1 MSRFWNKRTAALS
14 PYTPGEQPKDGETF
28 IKLNTNECPYPPSP
42 RVTEAI
48 AAANNS
54 LLRLYPDPDA
64 SAVRRAFARLNGIE
78 PEQVF
83 VGNGSDE
90 VLATAF
96 QAFFGDGTLRFPA
109 VSYSFYPVYC
119 GLYQIPYEAVAMTED
134 FSVNLAGF
142 LKPGSRGIVLANP
155 NAPTTRFLPL
165 GTIERILQAHP
176 DEVVLVDEAYV
187 DFGGE
192 SAIGLI
198 GKYDNLLVVQ
208 TLSKSRALAGL
219 RVGFAAGS
227 RELIEGLDR
236 VKNSFNS
243 YTLDRL
249 AIAGAAA
256 ALDDREYFENTVKKI
271 EATRERTA
279 AELRALGFS
288 MPDSRS
294 NFLFVT
300 HPEYSA
306 AKLFAYLKQNHILV
320 RYFSAPS
327 LDRFLRITVGTDSE
341 MDALTAALQDYREG

>member
-1 MSRFWNKRTAALS
+1 MSKFWNANTAALS
-14 PYTPGEQPKDGETF
+14 PYTPGEQPKDGEKF

-42 RVTEAI
+42 KVTAAI
-48 AAANNS
+48 SAANND

-64 SAVRRAFARLNGIE
+64 SAVRRAFARLNNLS

-90 VLATAF
+90 VLAVAF

-109 VSYSFYPVYC
+109 ISYSFYPVYC
-119 GLYQIPYEAVAMTED
+119 GLYKIPYEAVPMCSD
-134 FSVNLAGF
+134 FTLDMDAF
-142 LKPGSRGIVLANP
+142 LKPGSRGVVLANP
-155 NAPTTRFLPL
+155 NAPTTHTLPL
-165 GTIERILQAHP
+165 SEIERILQAHP

-187 DFGGE
+187 DFGAV
-192 SAIGLI
+192 SAIPLI
-198 GKYDNLLVVQ
+198 EKYDNLLVVQ

-256 ALDDREYFENTVKKI
+256 ALDDREYFEDITARI
-271 EATRERTA
+271 QATRERTA
-279 AELRALGFS
+279 EKLRALGFS
-288 MPDSRS
+288 MPDSGS
-294 NFLFVT
+294 NFLFVS
-300 HPEYSA
+300 HPQYSA
-306 AKLFAYLKQNHILV
+306 AKLFAYLKQKHILV
-320 RYFSAPS
+320 RYFSAPP
-327 LDRFLRITVGTDSE
+327 LDRFLRITIGTDEE
-341 MDALTAALQDYREG
+341 MDALLEAIREYRED

>member
-1 MSRFWNKRTAALS
+1 MSKFWNKKTAALS
-14 PYTPGEQPKDGETF
+14 PYTPGEQPRDGEKL

-42 RVTEAI
+42 AVIRAI
-48 AAANNS
+48 AAADND

-64 SAVRRAFARLNGIE
+64 SAVRRAFARLNGLAT
-78 PEQVF
+78 EQVF

-96 QAFFGDGTLRFPA
+96 QAFFGDGVLRFPA

-119 GLYQIPYEAVAMTED
+119 GLYRIEFEAVPMRGD
-134 FSVNLAGF
+134 FSLDLDAF
-142 LKPGSRGIVLANP
+142 LKPGSSGVVLANP
-155 NAPTTRFLPL
+155 NAPTTRSLSL
-165 GTIERILQAHP
+165 DEIRQILRAHP
-176 DEVVLVDEAYV
+176 EEVVLVDEAYV

-192 SAIGLI
+192 SAIPLL
-198 GKYDNLLVVQ
+198 KEYDNLLVVQ

-227 RELIEGLDR
+227 PELIKGLDR

-249 AIAGAAA
+249 AIAGAEA
-256 ALDDREYFENTVKKI
+256 ALEDTAYFESIVRRI

-279 AELRALGFS
+279 GMLRALGFS
-288 MPDSRS
+288 LPDSRS

-300 HPEYSA
+300 HPRYSA
-306 AKLFAYLKQNHILV
+306 VKLFAYLKQRHILV
-320 RYFSAPS
+320 RYFSAPP
-327 LDRFLRITVGTDSE
+327 LNRFLRITVGTDGE
-341 MDALTAALQDYREG
+341 MDALIRALGDYRED

>member
-1 MSRFWNKRTAALS
+1 MSRFWNKNTAALS
-14 PYTPGEQPKDGETF
+14 PYTPGEQPKDGEKL

-42 RVTEAI
+42 KVTEAI
-48 AAANNS
+48 SAANNE

-64 SAVRRAFARLNGIE
+64 SAVRRAFAGLNGLE
-78 PEQVF
+78 PGQVF

-90 VLATAF
+90 VLAVAF

-119 GLYQIPYEAVAMTED
+119 GLYQIPYEAVPMNCD
-134 FSVNLAGF
+134 FSLDVDAF
-142 LKPGSRGIVLANP
+142 LKPGSQGVVIANP

-165 GTIERILQAHP
+165 NEIERILQAHP

-187 DFGGE
+187 DFGGA
-192 SAIGLI
+192 SAIPLI
-198 GKYDNLLVVQ
+198 QKYDNLLVVQ

-249 AIAGAAA
+249 AIAGAEAAINDRAYFESVVQRIETTRARTAA
-256 ALDDREYFENTVKKI
+256 ALE
-271 EATRERTA
+271 
-279 AELRALGFS
+279 ALGFT
-288 MPDSRS
+288 MPDSAS

-300 HPEYSA
+300 HPIYSA
-306 AKLFAYLKQNHILV
+306 EKLFTYLKQNHILV
-320 RYFSAPS
+320 RYFSTPP
-327 LDRFLRITVGTDSE
+327 LDRFLRITIGTDAE
-341 MDALTAALQDYREG
+341 MDALLAALRSYREA